1 MNLEK
6 YLITEN
12 ASILEAIE
20 KININGSR
28 FILIINHKKEVVGLA
43 TDGDIRRAILRKV
56 SLNNNITNAMNKDF
70 FFLNS
75 KKDKIKDPDNYINFI
90 PIIDI
95 RTKKLKDILFLDEH
109 VHQTDY
115 PNIPALIMAGGFGKR
130 LKPLTN
136 DTPKPMLE
144 IAEHKQR
151 NKQPDSKVSFSL
163 ADCLSLPFDDNS
175 VDVVTIAF
183 GLRNLED
190 RAQGLAEIRRVL
202 RKEHG
207 ALLILEFSQ
216 PDRWLRPFYYTYLK
230 YILPSLASMTTR
242 NASAYH
248 YLAGSIE
255 QFPNKG
261 KLCEE
266 ILHAGFSSVQAA
278 GLTGS
283 IVAVHEAMV

>member
-1 MNLEK
+1 MPEATQINTMFGGIAK
-6 YLITEN
+6 RYDRAN
-12 ASILEAIE
+12 HILSFGMDFAWR
-20 KININGSR
+20 R
-28 FILIINHKKEVVGLA
+28 FVTKRVATYHPKRVLDLA
-43 TDGDIRRAILRKV
+43 TGSGDLAF
-56 SLNNNITNAMNKDF
+56 A
-70 FFLNS
+70 
-75 KKDKIKDPDNYINFI
+75 
-90 PIIDI
+90 
-95 RTKKLKDILFLDEH
+95 LK
-109 VHQTDY
+109 
-115 PNIPALIMAGGFGKR
+115 KR
-130 LKPLTN
+130 LGKQV
-136 DTPKPMLE
+136 DVKGADFCQPMLE